1 MFTSL
6 KLKSYYI
13 YVAKGHPLKIF
24 NDLLETLKKKKK
36 KVTKELQI
44 ASLGRFRLVERNRQ
58 KGMKTERE

>member
-36 KVTKELQI
+36 VTKELQI